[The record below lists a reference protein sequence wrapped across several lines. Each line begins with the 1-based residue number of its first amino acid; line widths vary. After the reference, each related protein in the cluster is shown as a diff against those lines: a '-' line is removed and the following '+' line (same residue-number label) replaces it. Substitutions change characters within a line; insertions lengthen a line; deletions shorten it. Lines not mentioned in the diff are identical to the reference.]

1 MDKGT
6 ILKQLKSV
14 DNPSFFTL
22 GGKEIAKD
30 LQELLTEDE
39 TVQGFVE
46 IFEKNIGRVFS
57 NGARK
62 NGLRSYLVIT
72 DRNVFFIRRGR
83 LSLNLITALD
93 KTIAIPI
100 TDISNITLEKS
111 QNISKLLYPV
121 DVYIHTNIDNYEFM
135 AYESFITK
143 LPANILPKVINNFKE
158 EKSKDMS
165 MNQSE
170 DVAICPSCGAT
181 LEKGGIFCM
190 ICGKK
195 IPEKKEQRCD
205 ENGCELIK
213 LICKECGYELEEGTQ
228 FCPNCGKK
236 VEEEKEEEKEEVLRC
251 KECGYELEEGM
262 QFCPNCGKKVEEE
275 KEEVLRC
282 KECGYELEEGT
293 QFCPNCGKKVEEEK
307 EEVLKCKECG
317 YELEEGTRFC
327 PVCGTPVVEKK
338 EETIQEKIVCSQCGY
353 ELNEEIKFCPN
364 CGSVVLEKQ
373 DMPEKVNCSKCG
385 AKIDKTMVFCPEC
398 GQEIK

>member
-121 DVYIHTNIDNYEFM
+121 DVYIHTDIDNYEFM

-190 ICGKK
+190 ICGEK

-213 LICKECGYELEEGTQ
+213 LI
-228 FCPNCGKK
+228 
-236 VEEEKEEEKEEVLRC
+236 
-251 KECGYELEEGM
+251 
-262 QFCPNCGKKVEEE
+262 
-275 KEEVLRC
+275 C

>member
-205 ENGCELIK
+205 ENGFELIK
-213 LICKECGYELEEGTQ
+213 LI
-228 FCPNCGKK
+228 
-236 VEEEKEEEKEEVLRC
+236 
-251 KECGYELEEGM
+251 
-262 QFCPNCGKKVEEE
+262 
-275 KEEVLRC
+275 C

>member
-1 MDKGT
+1 M
-6 ILKQLKSV
+6 
-14 DNPSFFTL
+14 
-22 GGKEIAKD
+22 
-30 LQELLTEDE
+30 
-39 TVQGFVE
+39 
-46 IFEKNIGRVFS
+46 
-57 NGARK
+57 
-62 NGLRSYLVIT
+62 VIT

-236 VEEEKEEEKEEVLRC
+236 VEEEKEE
-251 KECGYELEEGM
+251 
-262 QFCPNCGKKVEEE
+262 
-275 KEEVLRC
+275 
-282 KECGYELEEGT
+282 
-293 QFCPNCGKKVEEEK
+293 
-307 EEVLKCKECG
+307 VLKCKECG

>member
-121 DVYIHTNIDNYEFM
+121 DVYIHTDIDNYEFM

-190 ICGKK
+190 ICGEK

-236 VEEEKEEEKEEVLRC
+236 VEEEKEEVLKC

-275 KEEVLRC
+275 KEEVLR
-282 KECGYELEEGT
+282 
-293 QFCPNCGKKVEEEK
+293 
-307 EEVLKCKECG
+307 CKECG

>member
-236 VEEEKEEEKEEVLRC
+236 VEEEKEE
-251 KECGYELEEGM
+251 
-262 QFCPNCGKKVEEE
+262 
-275 KEEVLRC
+275 
-282 KECGYELEEGT
+282 
-293 QFCPNCGKKVEEEK
+293 
-307 EEVLKCKECG
+307 VLKCKECG

>member
-121 DVYIHTNIDNYEFM
+121 DVYIHTDIDNYEFM

-143 LPANILPKVINNFKE
+143 VPANILPKVINNFKE

-190 ICGKK
+190 ICGEK

-213 LICKECGYELEEGTQ
+213 LI
-228 FCPNCGKK
+228 
-236 VEEEKEEEKEEVLRC
+236 
-251 KECGYELEEGM
+251 
-262 QFCPNCGKKVEEE
+262 
-275 KEEVLRC
+275 C

>member
-39 TVQGFVE
+39 TVQGFEE

-236 VEEEKEEEKEEVLRC
+236 VEEEKEE
-251 KECGYELEEGM
+251 
-262 QFCPNCGKKVEEE
+262 
-275 KEEVLRC
+275 
-282 KECGYELEEGT
+282 
-293 QFCPNCGKKVEEEK
+293 
-307 EEVLKCKECG
+307 VLKCKECG

-373 DMPEKVNCSKCG
+373 DKPEKVNCSKCG

>member
-236 VEEEKEEEKEEVLRC
+236 VEEEKEE
-251 KECGYELEEGM
+251 
-262 QFCPNCGKKVEEE
+262 
-275 KEEVLRC
+275 
-282 KECGYELEEGT
+282 
-293 QFCPNCGKKVEEEK
+293 
-307 EEVLKCKECG
+307 VLKCKECG

-327 PVCGTPVVEKK
+327 PVCGTPVLEKK

>member
-57 NGARK
+57 YGARK
-62 NGLRSYLVIT
+62 NGLRSFLVIT

-121 DVYIHTNIDNYEFM
+121 DVYIHTDIDNYEFM

-190 ICGKK
+190 ICGEK

-236 VEEEKEEEKEEVLRC
+236 VEEEKEEVLR
-251 KECGYELEEGM
+251 
-262 QFCPNCGKKVEEE
+262 
-275 KEEVLRC
+275 
-282 KECGYELEEGT
+282 
-293 QFCPNCGKKVEEEK
+293 
-307 EEVLKCKECG
+307 CKECG

>member
-121 DVYIHTNIDNYEFM
+121 DVYIHTDIDNYEFM

-143 LPANILPKVINNFKE
+143 VPANILPKVINNFKE

-190 ICGKK
+190 ICGEK

-236 VEEEKEEEKEEVLRC
+236 VEEEKEEVLR
-251 KECGYELEEGM
+251 
-262 QFCPNCGKKVEEE
+262 
-275 KEEVLRC
+275 
-282 KECGYELEEGT
+282 
-293 QFCPNCGKKVEEEK
+293 
-307 EEVLKCKECG
+307 CKECG

>member
-121 DVYIHTNIDNYEFM
+121 DVYIHTDIDNYEFM

-190 ICGKK
+190 ICGEK

-236 VEEEKEEEKEEVLRC
+236 VEEEKEE
-251 KECGYELEEGM
+251 
-262 QFCPNCGKKVEEE
+262 
-275 KEEVLRC
+275 
-282 KECGYELEEGT
+282 
-293 QFCPNCGKKVEEEK
+293 
-307 EEVLKCKECG
+307 VLKCKECG
-317 YELEEGTRFC
+317 YELEGGTRFC

>member
-143 LPANILPKVINNFKE
+143 IPANILPKVINNFKE

-190 ICGKK
+190 ICGEK

-213 LICKECGYELEEGTQ
+213 LI
-228 FCPNCGKK
+228 
-236 VEEEKEEEKEEVLRC
+236 
-251 KECGYELEEGM
+251 
-262 QFCPNCGKKVEEE
+262 
-275 KEEVLRC
+275 C